1 MSQSLVLASVTPGVY
16 TLIIPVG
23 ILLLVLVIGWHLVR
37 RTG

>member
-1 MSQSLVLASVTPGVY
+1 MSQSLLLASVSPGIY

-23 ILLLVLVIGWHLVR
+23 VLLVVLVIGWHLVR

>member
-1 MSQSLVLASVTPGVY
+1 MSQSLVLASVSPGVW

-23 ILLLVLVIGWHLVR
+23 VLLLVLAIGWHLVR

>member
-1 MSQSLVLASVTPGVY
+1 MSQSLVVASFAPGLY

-23 ILLLVLVIGWHLVR
+23 VLLLVLAVAWHLVR